1 MPRYIVFL
9 VMTLLAALAAGSA
22 AAHHVWIEQDDK
34 GARLFFG
41 EFNDNLREASPG
53 LLDRFVQPTATHI
66 SGTGTTPLRVEKS
79 ANAYVLSGKA
89 VTPGDSIVA
98 EEARYPIMERKSGEQ
113 VIRTVWTPAA
123 RYITDFTARPP
134 TLTLDIVPDGEPGGF
149 KLFYK
154 GQPLPKAKVEVIAL
168 SGWARQMTT
177 DAQGAFTLT
186 LPWKGLY
193 AIEVRHTDRTPGER
207 DGHKFDV
214 ASFVTTLTFI
224 HASGLE
230 SPPAPPA
237 APPNK

>member
-9 VMTLLAALAAGSA
+9 VMTLLAALTVGRA
-22 AAHHVWIEQDDK
+22 AAHHIWIEQDDK
-34 GARLFFG
+34 EARLFFG

-53 LLDRFVQPTATHI
+53 LLDRFVRPTATHI
-66 SGTGTTPLRVEKS
+66 SGTNATSLRVEKS
-79 ANAYVLSGKA
+79 ANAYVLSGRA

-113 VIRTVWTPAA
+113 VTRTVWTPAA
-123 RYITDFTARPP
+123 RYITDFAARTA
-134 TLTLDIVPDGEPGGF
+134 TLTLDIVPGGDPGVF
-149 KLFYK
+149 KLSYK

-168 SGWARQMTT
+168 SGWARQVTT
-177 DAQGAFTLT
+177 DAQGEFRIAF
-186 LPWKGLY
+186 PWKGLY

-207 DGHKFDV
+207 DGQKYDV

-224 HASGLE
+224 QPAGLE